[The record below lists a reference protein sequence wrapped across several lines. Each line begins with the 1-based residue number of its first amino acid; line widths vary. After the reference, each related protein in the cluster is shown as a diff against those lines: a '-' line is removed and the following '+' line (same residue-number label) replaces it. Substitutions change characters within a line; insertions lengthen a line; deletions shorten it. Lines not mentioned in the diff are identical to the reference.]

1 MAFKQ
6 INLKFEPLSP
16 WSDILV
22 AFLSE
27 QDYDSFEETDNGL
40 KAFIDSDHFSEV
52 KLQKVLSDVDVS
64 IHYELEDLKQENWN
78 AKWESNFKPVVID
91 KRCGIR
97 ASFHSPL
104 DVEHEVVITPKMS
117 FGTGHHSTT
126 FGMMKTMMDLDF
138 TDKTVLD
145 MGCGT
150 AVLAILASKLK
161 ANKIT
166 AIDIDEW
173 AYTNSLENIQINQV
187 KNISVLEGGS
197 EHITDKFDIILANI
211 NRNVLLNDM
220 HIYSD
225 AMKMKGDILL
235 SGFYTEDLPLIT
247 KMANQCG
254 LSFISNSHHNN
265 WVTAHFKK
273 IP

>member
-6 INLKFEPLSP
+6 ITLKFEPLSP

-22 AFLSE
+22 AFLSD
-27 QDYDSFEETDNGL
+27 QNYDSFEETEYGL
-40 KAFIDSDHFSEV
+40 KAFIDRNHFSEA
-52 KLQKVLSDVDVS
+52 KLQKVLSDIDVLV
-64 IHYELEDLKQENWN
+64 HYEVEDLKQENWN
-78 AKWESNFKPVVID
+78 AKWESSFKAVLID

-104 DVEHEVVITPKMS
+104 DVEHEIVITPKMS

-138 TDKTVLD
+138 SEKKVLD

-161 ANKIT
+161 SNKVT
-166 AIDIDEW
+166 AIDIDQW
-173 AYTNSLENIQINQV
+173 AYDNSIENIQINQV
-187 KNISVLEGGS
+187 NNISVLLGGS
-197 EHITDKFDIILANI
+197 ELITEKFDIILANI
-211 NRNVLLNDM
+211 NRNILLNDI
-220 HIYSD
+220 HVYSD
-225 AMKMKGDILL
+225 AMEMNGDILL

-247 KMANQCG
+247 KKANQCG
-254 LSFISNSHHNN
+254 LSFISNTEYNN
-265 WVTAHFKK
+265 WVTAYFKK
-273 IP
+273 IS